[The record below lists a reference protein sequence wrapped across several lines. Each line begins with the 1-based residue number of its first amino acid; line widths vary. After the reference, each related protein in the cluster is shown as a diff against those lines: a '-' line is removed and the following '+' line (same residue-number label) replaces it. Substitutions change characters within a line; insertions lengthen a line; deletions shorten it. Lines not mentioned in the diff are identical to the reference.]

1 LLHAV
6 SAVVNS
12 QNHSGIDAD
21 DATVE

>member
-21 DATVE
+21 DATVQ